1 MSVIRGKKKN
11 IADAIP
17 RGYKSKRG
25 RAYLFRAIDSR
36 LGRSAIY
43 KYPRKARVHVA
54 RVSMRPTPRNP
65 LFPRCTGICNVK
77 ITSLSLSTFRLSSF
91 FASRLGH
98 FNSANVSEYANEH
111 VAIGLC
117 RIISSRFEISKEIYK
132 SIVLNCPR

>member
-1 MSVIRGKKKN
+1 MSVIRGGVKKKKYRRRDTARLQKQARTC
-11 IADAIP
+11 IC
-17 RGYKSKRG
+17 
-25 RAYLFRAIDSR
+25 LFRAIDSR

-117 RIISSRFEISKEIYK
+117 RIISSRFRVSK
-132 SIVLNCPR
+132 